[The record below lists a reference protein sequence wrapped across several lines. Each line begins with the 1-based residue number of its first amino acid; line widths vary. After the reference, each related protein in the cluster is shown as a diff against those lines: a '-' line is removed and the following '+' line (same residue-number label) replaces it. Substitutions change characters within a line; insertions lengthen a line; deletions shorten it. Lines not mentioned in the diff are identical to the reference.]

1 MQAPSLRV
9 VVLAVAMGIGIN
21 ITVSL
26 GFALRTKGPPPTAFV
41 RAQSSTID
49 WPRPADPTWPK
60 PTQYT
65 QATGFGVSL
74 LRASVDGA
82 ESPPIRY
89 MQVVSQYGFP
99 MRSLEYDARFR
110 GEVAPPWISGTAG
123 AFPEWL
129 TGPQLIPWIPARPV
143 WPGFVVNSLLYSL
156 LAYVAILGVIR
167 LARSRVRARRVQ
179 RGACAAC
186 SHPLNGLA
194 LCPECGHGQSA
205 HAA

>member
-1 MQAPSLRV
+1 
-9 VVLAVAMGIGIN
+9 MGVGIN
-21 ITVSL
+21 IAVSL
-26 GFALRTKGPPPTAFV
+26 GLALWTTDRPATAFIQ
-41 RAQSSTID
+41 AQASTSD

-65 QATGFGVSL
+65 QATSFGVSL
-74 LRASVDGA
+74 LSASVDGS

-110 GEVAPPWISGTAG
+110 GQGAPPWISGTAG

-129 TGPQLIPWIPARPV
+129 TGPWLIPWIPARPV
-143 WPGFVVNSLLYSL
+143 WLGFVVNSLLYSL
-156 LAYVAILGVIR
+156 LAYVSILGVIR
-167 LARSRVRARRVQ
+167 MARSRIRARRVQ
-179 RGACAAC
+179 RGACATC

-194 LCPECGHGQSA
+194 LCPECGHGQDA
-205 HAA
+205 QAA